1 MRGGEKWGITP
12 ERILQREEI
21 QALQRCATM
30 RVREGQSHGRTHML
44 EHVVLEIA
52 LGSGLR
58 VSEIV
63 GLDCGHL
70 SLGAQSGSIFVRNG
84 KGGKQRTVIV
94 SKRLC
99 HLLGNFMRWKRTA
112 GEPADKESPLVASKQ
127 TGGRIS
133 ARALQKMFG
142 RLLEAAR
149 VSHHR
154 FHDLRH
160 TYGSFLLRASD
171 NDLVFVR
178 DQMGHSDLT
187 TTAVYLHALNA
198 ERAVNALYV

>member
-1 MRGGEKWGITP
+1 MRI
-12 ERILQREEI
+12 
-21 QALQRCATM
+21 
-30 RVREGQSHGRTHML
+30 REGQSYKRTRML
-44 EHVVLEIA
+44 EHVVLEVA

-63 GLDCGHL
+63 GLDCSHL
-70 SLGAQSGSIFVRNG
+70 SLGARSGSIFVKNG

-94 SKRLC
+94 SGRLC
-99 HLLGNFMRWKRTA
+99 QLLGSFMRWKRTA
-112 GEPADKESPLVASKQ
+112 GEPADKESPLFASKQ

-142 RLLEAAR
+142 RLLDAAGIG
-149 VSHHR
+149 HHR

-160 TYGSFLLRASD
+160 TYGTFLLRASD

-178 DQMGHSDLT
+178 NQMGHSDLS

-198 ERAVNALYV
+198 EKAVNALYA